1 MRYTSRKCNS
11 LCYFV
16 MHWRY
21 IVRLHRLFGC
31 RQDAELSMSIMSGDG
46 ENAIHE
52 QKV

>member
-1 MRYTSRKCNS
+1 MRYMSRKYNL
-11 LCYFV
+11 LCYCV

-21 IVRLHRLFGC
+21 IVRLHRRFCC